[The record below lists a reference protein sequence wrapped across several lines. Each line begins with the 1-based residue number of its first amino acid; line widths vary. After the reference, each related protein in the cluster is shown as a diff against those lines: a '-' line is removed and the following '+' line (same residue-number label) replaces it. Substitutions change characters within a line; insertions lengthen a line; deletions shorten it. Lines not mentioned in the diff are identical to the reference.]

1 MSTKV
6 ATKVGEH
13 EIAKSRGWV
22 MGEDYPRWGN
32 NTLYLNT
39 IAKTYLDIGE
49 TPRAAYQRLATTAAQ
64 KLKKTLKISD
74 TEQTEFETRFF
85 EILWNGWLV
94 PATPVMV
101 NFGTDKGLP
110 ISCYS
115 GRIPDTI
122 HGIFRKNT
130 EMAVQSKLGG
140 GNAYDFSQVRPMGS
154 KIKNGRIG
162 VSDGIVPFMKVFD
175 SSIRVAKQGQ
185 TRPGVVAL
193 YLDARH
199 KEFPEFLQIREPKGD
214 VERQCHFI
222 HQGAVID
229 DAFMNEVINTDGPE
243 RKLWLEILMKRV
255 KTGEP
260 YMFFIDNANRH
271 LNTGFAE
278 NNLKVYHSN
287 LCTEIM
293 LPTDDEHTLVCCL
306 SSLNAFLYD
315 DWKDTDAPFLA
326 TLFLDAVME
335 EFIEKA
341 ADVPGIEDAVRF
353 AVKSRALGLGLLGW
367 HSYLQSKMIPF
378 VGLQANSLTRV
389 IFKNIKDQAT
399 KATQWMAS
407 LAGEV
412 EWTKSTGRRNL
423 TLMAVA
429 PNLSSSKLAGG
440 ISQGIEAVAANIY
453 VDDDSKGVYIRKN
466 PILKALLKSK
476 GYNGEVWDKI
486 TEAKGSVQG
495 LLTELTDEER
505 EVFKTAREINQL
517 EVVRQAGIRQEY
529 IDQGQ
534 SVNLFFA
541 QDAPAKFI
549 NQVHIEAWKLKLK
562 SLYYF
567 RTESILRADSADKG
581 LYTDECVAC
590 EG

>member
-1 MSTKV
+1 MEQHILNKE
-6 ATKVGEH
+6 KEEH
-13 EIAKSRGWV
+13 TIAKDRNWI
-22 MGEDYPRWGN
+22 MNKDYPDWGN
-32 NTLYLNT
+32 NSLYLNT
-39 IAKTYLDIGE
+39 IAKTYLDVGE
-49 TPRAAYQRLATTAAQ
+49 SPRSAYERLARTAAM
-64 KLKKTLKISD
+64 KLKKTLYL
-74 TEQTEFETRFF
+74 TEIAAKELETRFM
-85 EILWNGWLV
+85 EILWKGWLV
-94 PATPVMV
+94 PSTPVMV

-154 KIKNGRIG
+154 LIKGGRIG
-162 VSDGIVPFMKVFD
+162 VTDGIVPFMKVFD

-193 YLDARH
+193 YLDINH
-199 KEFPEFLQIREPKGD
+199 KEYSEFLRIRETKGD

-229 DAFMNEVINTDGPE
+229 DYFMTRVMNGDKAA
-243 RKLWLEILMKRV
+243 RDLWLDTIMKRV

-260 YMFFIDNANRH
+260 YLFFIDNANKN
-271 LNTGFAE
+271 LNSGFAE
-278 NNLKVYHSN
+278 NDLKIWHSN
-287 LCTEIM
+287 LCSEIM
-293 LPTDDEHTLVCCL
+293 LPTDNSHTLVCCL
-306 SSLNAFLYD
+306 SSLNAYLYD
-315 DWKDTDAPFLA
+315 EWKGTDTPFLA

-341 ADVPGIEDAVRF
+341 EEIEGIEDAVRF
-353 AVKSRALGLGLLGW
+353 AKKSRALGLGLLGW
-367 HSYLQSKMIPF
+367 HSYLQRHMIPF
-378 VGLQANSLTRV
+378 IGLQANSLTKI
-389 IFKNIKDQAT
+389 IFGDIRSQADS
-399 KATQWMAS
+399 ATQWMAKQ
-407 LAGEV
+407 AGEV
-412 EWTKSTGRRNL
+412 EWTKGTGRRNL
-423 TLMAVA
+423 TVMAVA

-440 ISQGIEAVAANIY
+440 ISQGIEPVAANIY

-466 PILKALLKSK
+466 PILKTLLKSK
-476 GYNGEVWDKI
+476 GLNGEVWDKI
-486 TEAKGSVQG
+486 SEAKGSVQK
-495 LLTELTDEER
+495 LKELSDEEK
-505 EVFKTAREINQL
+505 EVFRTAREINQL
-517 EVVRQAGIRQEY
+517 ELVRQAGIRQQY

-534 SVNLFFA
+534 SINLFFS

-549 NQVHIEAWKLKLK
+549 NQVHVEAWKLGLK

-567 RTESILRADSADKG
+567 RTESILRADSENKD
-581 LYTDECVAC
+581 LYSDGCVSC